1 MKFSDIT
8 KIAPL
13 FTGLLI
19 FSSIVKNVFYFNLFG
34 IPIIDYL
41 TIQEALKLFLQ
52 DILLFSIASLLF
64 VLNSLQ
70 YTSVHLGDFIRRR
83 DSEQEALNSNL
94 EFRNN
99 FRIYLAL
106 LRENQRNKRDINSV
120 FTTLKRKR
128 RVLKKMDRLTDKP
141 IKIIY
146 IIIIIVLLL
155 SVLAFLNTFSF
166 AVIPGL
172 VGILFATIFS
182 YFITFSRIC
191 TKLFPDAT
199 DLQVKTLNG
208 LIALFVALNVFSI
221 SLAYTQYYKLITYL
235 ECRNALILTK
245 NETIKAFSSEYYIVQ
260 TEIAV
265 FTYYD
270 QFIARSISKA
280 DVVSISFQKSMDI
293 TPYRKCL
300 NWLNE
305 AIGIR
310 KSTQ

>member
-99 FRIYLAL
+99 FRIYLAI

-128 RVLKKMDRLTDKP
+128 RVLKKW
-141 IKIIY
+141 
-146 IIIIIVLLL
+146 
-155 SVLAFLNTFSF
+155 
-166 AVIPGL
+166 
-172 VGILFATIFS
+172 
-182 YFITFSRIC
+182 
-191 TKLFPDAT
+191 
-199 DLQVKTLNG
+199 
-208 LIALFVALNVFSI
+208 IA
-221 SLAYTQYYKLITYL
+221 
-235 ECRNALILTK
+235 
-245 NETIKAFSSEYYIVQ
+245 
-260 TEIAV
+260 
-265 FTYYD
+265 
-270 QFIARSISKA
+270 
-280 DVVSISFQKSMDI
+280 
-293 TPYRKCL
+293 
-300 NWLNE
+300 
-305 AIGIR
+305 
-310 KSTQ
+310 